1 MTIIFCRLTDSDV
14 ARILPLIFVLDY
26 QIICYRPKMDMLPVV
41 KKLKIISEPKEFHEV
56 SD

>member
-1 MTIIFCRLTDSDV
+1 MWREFY
-14 ARILPLIFVLDY
+14 LICYGL

-41 KKLKIISEPKEFHEV
+41 KKLKNISESKESREV